1 MSRSEWTTWM
11 SCLKIQTTL
20 KQATK
25 SKPCPHEKQSNN
37 KQKKPQE
44 LTKFKVLLFCLYT
57 DVMVALKSFFN
68 EINGSIDEKKHLS
81 IQEMP

>member
-1 MSRSEWTTWM
+1 MSPWKPEQQ
-11 SCLKIQTTL
+11 QT
-20 KQATK
+20 
-25 SKPCPHEKQSNN
+25 
-37 KQKKPQE
+37 KKPQE

-81 IQEMP
+81 IQEMPWKYLQKV